1 MSNIRERLK
10 RHGLTLKDVAKASGE
25 SESTISRVL
34 NQALQS
40 KIEFISE
47 KLIQDRKNE
56 LVNAG

>member
-1 MSNIRERLK
+1 MANLREKLK

-34 NQALQS
+34 NQTLQS

-47 KLIQDRKNE
+47 KLIEDRKQEIANS
-56 LVNAG
+56 

>member
-10 RHGLTLKDVAKASGE
+10 RHGLTLKDVANASGE

>member
-10 RHGLTLKDVAKASGE
+10 MHGLTLKDVANASGE

-34 NQALQS
+34 NQTLQS

-47 KLIQDRKNE
+47 KLIQDRKQE
-56 LVNAG
+56 LVNA